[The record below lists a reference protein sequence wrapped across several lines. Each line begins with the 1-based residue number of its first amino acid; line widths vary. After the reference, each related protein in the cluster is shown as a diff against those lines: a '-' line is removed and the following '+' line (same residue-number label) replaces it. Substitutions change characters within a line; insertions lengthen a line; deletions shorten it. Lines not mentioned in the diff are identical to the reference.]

1 MKYLSALLLVF
12 FIAACSTK
20 LSEEEYYSKAQEM
33 YAGQKFDLAIENFKG
48 IAENYPQGKHHA
60 EALFMLGFINANDI
74 KNLDEAKKYYTEF
87 VQKYPNHEIVRWA
100 NSRQGSESMSRPL
113 PICHVA
119 IHLDFGL
126 CHSISDVSYLIRISS
141 TCLILSI
148 ALEER
153 K

>member
-87 VQKYPNHEIVRWA
+87 VQKYPNHDLADDAQYELDNLGKDI
-100 NSRQGSESMSRPL
+100 NDL
-113 PICHVA
+113 PIFKDAAVDSSKDSPA
-119 IHLDFGL
+119 I
-126 CHSISDVSYLIRISS
+126 
-141 TCLILSI
+141 
-148 ALEER
+148 
-153 K
+153 